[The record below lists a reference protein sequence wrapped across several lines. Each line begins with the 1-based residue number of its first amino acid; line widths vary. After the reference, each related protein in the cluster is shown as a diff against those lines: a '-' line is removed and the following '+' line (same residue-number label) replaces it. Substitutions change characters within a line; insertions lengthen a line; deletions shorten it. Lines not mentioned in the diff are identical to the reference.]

1 MSHLLFFSLLLPGR
15 VRFYLESCRVDVEI
29 GAGAQLQ
36 PGQFVEAGQHGV
48 SEDVAA
54 GQPRAGLPAGHCQTA
69 ERT

>member
-1 MSHLLFFSLLLPGR
+1 M
-15 VRFYLESCRVDVEI
+15 EI

-36 PGQFVEAGQHGV
+36 PGQLVEAGQHGV

-54 GQPRAGLPAGHCQTA
+54 GQPRAGLPAGHGQTA